1 MTGVELAIASR
12 AWGWSGSQSIFG
24 PALGPDPDG
33 ALVTCPADVTAAPHA
48 DQAPPVSAHAP
59 IEDIGGQVGI
69 RRKRTCI

>member
-48 DQAPPVSAHAP
+48 DQAASSKCSRPQS
-59 IEDIGGQVGI
+59 
-69 RRKRTCI
+69 RTLGDR